1 MYIRAREDFS
11 DTKSLGAHHRT
22 STHSRLVTLVG
33 ILILY
38 LVRDFSE
45 GAEREPHEC

>member
-11 DTKSLGAHHRT
+11 DTKSLGAHRT

-38 LVRDFSE
+38 FVRDFSE